1 MTAARAQISDG
12 NYLAELPCMASGSAR
27 ICQDCQRR
35 LRQDCLDRSR
45 PFPPP
50 QKNVQ
55 TMDDHKRQKACS
67 RLSVSRDEDTVLENS
82 PTFSI

>member
-1 MTAARAQISDG
+1 
-12 NYLAELPCMASGSAR
+12 MASVSAR

-45 PFPPP
+45 PPPP
-50 QKNVQ
+50 PPPPPPPKKKKKKNVQ

-67 RLSVSRDEDTVLENS
+67 RLSIRRDEDTVLENS
-82 PTFSI
+82 PTFRI